1 MRGTNAQSH
10 SPHNR
15 TIAQSHSPQSHNR
28 TIQTLAA
35 MEASQLELDMRSF
48 VDLHLSFLDFNN
60 TPRRWAEAYD
70 ETTRLEQTSTERL
83 FLDTGFSTAKKR
95 HFEGQASCNQLLR
108 SLDELDFET
117 RKTDSAD
124 GEGSPAF
131 RLLKQDSRHLGKG
144 GQEPK

>member
-1 MRGTNAQSH
+1 
-10 SPHNR
+10 
-15 TIAQSHSPQSHNR
+15 
-28 TIQTLAA
+28 

-83 FLDTGFSTAKKR
+83 FLDTGFSTWFVHFLTKRTAKKS

>member
-1 MRGTNAQSH
+1 MRG
-10 SPHNR
+10 
-15 TIAQSHSPQSHNR
+15 TIAQSHNRTTSQPHSLNVTIIQSYNR

-83 FLDTGFSTAKKR
+83 FLDTGFSTWFVHFLTKRTAKKS

-108 SLDELDFET
+108 SLDEFQA
-117 RKTDSAD
+117 RN
-124 GEGSPAF
+124 F
-131 RLLKQDSRHLGKG
+131 RCIRNHENS
-144 GQEPK
+144 